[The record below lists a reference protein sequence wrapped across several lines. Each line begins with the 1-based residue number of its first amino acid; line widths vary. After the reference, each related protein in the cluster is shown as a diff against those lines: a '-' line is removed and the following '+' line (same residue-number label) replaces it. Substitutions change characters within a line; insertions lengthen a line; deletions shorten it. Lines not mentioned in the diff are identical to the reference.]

1 MVEAEKLEDYL
12 RARHVSLLVR
22 MRESFKWGKFTK
34 YDEGKFY
41 LVNLIMDELREEQ
54 KEVLAR
60 SSVIAVLLIRGRTI
74 PFINGPFDTSEKA
87 IRYAEMEMGL
97 VDVFGLTW
105 PYPLPK
111 AVSPGEAL
119 VMLFAYR
126 LANKL
131 GISREL
137 DELISRSSLEARK

>member
-12 RARHVSLLVR
+12 RASHVSLLVR
-22 MRESFKWGKFTK
+22 MRESFKRCEFEK
-34 YDEGKFY
+34 YEEGKFY
-41 LVNLIMDELREEQ
+41 LVTQVDPELWKVQR
-54 KEVLAR
+54 EVLAR
-60 SSVIAVLLIRGRTI
+60 SSVIAVLLVRRRTI
-74 PFINGPFDTSEKA
+74 PHINGPFDTSEEA

-126 LANKL
+126 LASKL
-131 GISREL
+131 GISKEL